1 MSEFEFE
8 EVGNFKE
15 MKLPFEEF
23 LSKFDVYELFPEFL
37 EADMSRFV
45 DREDLSLRNKREI
58 ERNALYRVLPCEWFI
73 IYYYYREAHKM
84 VGIELGGEENKRI
97 KEFVFDPQLVVSSAQ
112 DETFQK
118 QLAIHLL

>member
-1 MSEFEFE
+1 MSEFEFG

-15 MKLPFEEF
+15 MKLTFEEF
-23 LSKFDVYELFPEFL
+23 LSKFDVCELFPEFL
-37 EADMSRFV
+37 EADMSFV

-58 ERNALYRVLPCEWFI
+58 ERNALYRVLPCEWFV

-84 VGIELGGEENKRI
+84 VGIVLGEGESKRI
-97 KEFVFDPQLVVSSAQ
+97 KEFVFDPQLVVSSVQ
-112 DETFQK
+112 DDKLQK